1 MPVNAS
7 LRGRA
12 PAAANSSCACLT
24 SLAAPARWAS
34 SRPRTSGSRTSPAQH
49 TPQVDERPG
58 LLELR
63 RSNRRGE
70 AREPLMRGLELAHRA
85 GAAGLVKQ
93 AQDELAAAGARP
105 RTLAFTG
112 VEALTPSE
120 RRVARMAAEGMA
132 NKEIA
137 QALFVTVKAVEVH
150 LSSAYRKLQIKSRTQ
165 LADAI
170 SGPR

>member
-1 MPVNAS
+1 
-7 LRGRA
+7 
-12 PAAANSSCACLT
+12 
-24 SLAAPARWAS
+24 
-34 SRPRTSGSRTSPAQH
+34 
-49 TPQVDERPG
+49 
-58 LLELR
+58 
-63 RSNRRGE
+63 
-70 AREPLMRGLELAHRA
+70 MRGLELAHRA

-105 RTLAFTG
+105 RKLAFTG

-165 LADAI
+165 LADLI
-170 SGPR
+170 SGLR